1 MDVENRTLPSG
12 PPGMHRPLVIAH
24 RGASFDAPEST
35 APAYLVA
42 RELGADYL
50 ELDLQRTKDG
60 QLIALHD
67 DTLERTTD
75 VAKRFPE
82 RAKAPVSQF
91 TLAADNRSGNRP
103 GFSSAAAP
111 AEGERL
117 YLHFVQALRDLG
129 LPVETGEFGA
139 DMRVALVNDGPVT
152 IWLDTADRG

>member
-1 MDVENRTLPSG
+1 MTITALRTLIRTLI
-12 PPGMHRPLVIAH
+12 PGTLLVSQLALATEADVGQTLARQAGIPWPAVIAH

-91 TLAADNRSGNRP
+91 TLAELKS
-103 GFSSAAAP
+103 
-111 AEGERL
+111 
-117 YLHFVQALRDLG
+117 
-129 LPVETGEFGA
+129 
-139 DMRVALVNDGPVT
+139 
-152 IWLDTADRG
+152 LDAGS